1 MCTIMGFSKKTL
13 TRQEITPFLE
23 RTVSRGPD
31 MSRIIE
37 TPSGWLCFQR
47 LAIMGLTEAGMQP
60 FSLDG
65 DMVACNGEIYGFRP
79 LKRQLEER
87 GYRFHSGSDCEVL
100 LPLFRE
106 YGLEMFSRLD
116 AEFALVLY
124 DASADSLIAARDPIG
139 IRPLFYGYDRAG
151 AIVFASEAKNLVGL
165 CQEIRPFP
173 PGHYYACGE
182 FVRYA
187 DLTTVQSYCK
197 DDLET
202 VCRGIRNRL
211 IAAVDKR
218 LDADAPVGFLLSG
231 GLDSSLVCAI
241 SSIVL
246 GKHIR
251 TFAIGMDK
259 DAIDLKYAR
268 EAADY
273 YTMWVHQIKTPIA
286 AMGLMLQEDP
296 SQRGRE
302 LEAELFRVERYV
314 ELVLS
319 YLRLGGG
326 ATDYL
331 IREQPLDP
339 ILRQAARRYAPLFI
353 RGKVSLELRETELR
367 VLTDEKWLQL
377 VVEQVLS
384 NAVKYTPGGRVT
396 VWTEGSWLMVEDN
409 GVGVAPEDL
418 PRIFDR
424 GFTGCNGRMDKRAT
438 GIGLYLCRQ
447 ICRRLGHTIAVDS
460 EPGRGTR
467 VTIGLARPYLEVE

>member
-1 MCTIMGFSKKTL
+1 MRSAQISAS
-13 TRQEITPFLE
+13 RAQEQE
-23 RTVSRGPD
+23 
-31 MSRIIE
+31 
-37 TPSGWLCFQR
+37 
-47 LAIMGLTEAGMQP
+47 
-60 FSLDG
+60 SLD
-65 DMVACNGEIYGFRP
+65 
-79 LKRQLEER
+79 
-87 GYRFHSGSDCEVL
+87 
-100 LPLFRE
+100 
-106 YGLEMFSRLD
+106 
-116 AEFALVLY
+116 
-124 DASADSLIAARDPIG
+124 
-139 IRPLFYGYDRAG
+139 
-151 AIVFASEAKNLVGL
+151 
-165 CQEIRPFP
+165 
-173 PGHYYACGE
+173 YYA
-182 FVRYA
+182 A
-187 DLTTVQSYCK
+187 
-197 DDLET
+197 
-202 VCRGIRNRL
+202 
-211 IAAVDKR
+211 
-218 LDADAPVGFLLSG
+218 
-231 GLDSSLVCAI
+231 
-241 SSIVL
+241 
-246 GKHIR
+246 
-251 TFAIGMDK
+251 
-259 DAIDLKYAR
+259 
-268 EAADY
+268 
-273 YTMWVHQIKTPIA
+273 WVHQIKTPIA

>member
-1 MCTIMGFSKKTL
+1 MRLLWGYIKEKIWLLILLGLCTGLFAAVL
-13 TRQEITPFLE
+13 
-23 RTVSRGPD
+23 
-31 MSRIIE
+31 
-37 TPSGWLCFQR
+37 WLYDLPAEAAGYGGGLCLGAA
-47 LAIMGLTEAGMQP
+47 LAFGLV
-60 FSLDG
+60 D
-65 DMVACNGEIYGFRP
+65 
-79 LKRQLEER
+79 
-87 GYRFHSGSDCEVL
+87 
-100 LPLFRE
+100 
-106 YGLEMFSRLD
+106 FSRWSRKVRALEALRGRAALAMDQLPEPEGMKEAACHALLLELD
-116 AEFALVLY
+116 ETRRAI
-124 DASADSLIAARDPIG
+124 ASASDAR
-139 IRPLFYGYDRAG
+139 
-151 AIVFASEAKNLVGL
+151 
-165 CQEIRPFP
+165 
-173 PGHYYACGE
+173 
-182 FVRYA
+182 
-187 DLTTVQSYCK
+187 
-197 DDLET
+197 
-202 VCRGIRNRL
+202 
-211 IAAVDKR
+211 
-218 LDADAPVGFLLSG
+218 
-231 GLDSSLVCAI
+231 
-241 SSIVL
+241 
-246 GKHIR
+246 
-251 TFAIGMDK
+251 
-259 DAIDLKYAR
+259 AR

-286 AMGLMLQEDP
+286 AMGLMLDP

-314 ELVLS
+314 ELALS

-367 VLTDEKWLQL
+367 ALTDEKWLQL

-409 GVGVAPEDL
+409 GVGIAPEDL

>member
-1 MCTIMGFSKKTL
+1 MRFFWGYLKEKI
-13 TRQEITPFLE
+13 
-23 RTVSRGPD
+23 
-31 MSRIIE
+31 
-37 TPSGWLCFQR
+37 WL
-47 LAIMGLTEAGMQP
+47 L
-60 FSLDG
+60 
-65 DMVACNGEIYGFRP
+65 
-79 LKRQLEER
+79 
-87 GYRFHSGSDCEVL
+87 VL
-100 LPLFRE
+100 LGLCTGLFAAVLWLYDLPAE
-106 YGLEMFSRLD
+106 AAWYGGGLSL
-116 AEFALVLY
+116 AAVLAFALADLLRWSRKVRALEALRGRAALAM
-124 DASADSLIAARDPIG
+124 DQLPEPEGMKEEACHALLLELDETRRAIASASDAR
-139 IRPLFYGYDRAG
+139 
-151 AIVFASEAKNLVGL
+151 
-165 CQEIRPFP
+165 
-173 PGHYYACGE
+173 
-182 FVRYA
+182 
-187 DLTTVQSYCK
+187 
-197 DDLET
+197 
-202 VCRGIRNRL
+202 
-211 IAAVDKR
+211 
-218 LDADAPVGFLLSG
+218 
-231 GLDSSLVCAI
+231 
-241 SSIVL
+241 
-246 GKHIR
+246 
-251 TFAIGMDK
+251 
-259 DAIDLKYAR
+259 AR

-319 YLRLGGG
+319 YLRLGGS

-396 VWTEGSWLMVEDN
+396 VWTEGNWLMVEDN
-409 GVGVAPEDL
+409 GVGIAPEDL